1 MYLAE
6 LEECSTLKTG
16 FDSIV
21 AAGFDEGDTVTGIVW
36 CLRIYVYI
44 RI

>member
-16 FDSIV
+16 FDGTV
-21 AAGFDEGDTVTGIVW
+21 AAGFDEGDTVTGIVYSV
-36 CLRIYVYI
+36 LRIYIYI
-44 RI
+44 